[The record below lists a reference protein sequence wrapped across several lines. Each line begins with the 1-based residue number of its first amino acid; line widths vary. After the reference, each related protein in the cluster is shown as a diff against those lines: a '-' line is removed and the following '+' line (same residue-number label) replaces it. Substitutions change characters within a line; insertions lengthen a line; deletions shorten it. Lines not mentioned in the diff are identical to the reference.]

1 MVFGELGLNFCG
13 MGGFLADFRRFGAF
27 RGCVRGFGD
36 WWLGVRLCKGFRG
49 VFGCGLG
56 LSWG

>member
-27 RGCVRGFGD
+27 RGCVRGLVTGGLV
-36 WWLGVRLCKGFRG
+36 LGCVRDLEGFLAMG
-49 VFGCGLG
+49 
-56 LSWG
+56 WD